1 MAKSKDY
8 SELASQIISYVGGP
22 ENINK
27 VIHCI
32 SRLRFYLKDEKKA
45 QTEKITSLDGV
56 AGALYN
62 AGLGQYQV
70 VIGPAVTDV
79 YDQVIAQLG
88 ERFSDEEATESAV
101 KETNKQTETQQ
112 RPTNLW
118 GWISKGFQLLI
129 GTITGSMIPI
139 IGLLAASGILKGFLT
154 LFTFN
159 LNLIDTKSTT
169 YIIINAMGDSA
180 FYFLPI
186 LVGYTAAK
194 QLRSDPIVVAA
205 IAGVLVHPT
214 IAALWAAP
222 TKGMSTFLGIPMNA
236 EFFGMPIHIPQYT
249 YSIFPIIFAA
259 WLARPVGNWLKKV
272 LPLSLR
278 SIFQPLFT
286 LFIVSAAVLVIMGP
300 VISLISSGLAALINM
315 LVTANEAVAGL
326 VIGGL
331 YQVLVIFGLHW
342 MVVPIVS
349 NDIAMT
355 GHSVLNALIN
365 FTMIAQGT
373 GALAVWAKTKNA
385 SVKGLSLAGALSGY
399 AGVTEPAMYGINLKY
414 GRVFWM
420 SNIGGAV
427 GGFLAGLMK
436 IDMFGFTGSLIGFPS
451 FFSKTNP
458 NNIWAF
464 VIASVV
470 TIVISFVCVYLWGF
484 SDADLTKVKSAQQKN
499 VFKDAVK

>member
-45 QTEKITSLDGV
+45 QTEKITNLDGV

-88 ERFSDEEATESAV
+88 EGFSDEEATESAV
-101 KETNKQTETQQ
+101 EETNKQAETQQ

-214 IAALWAAP
+214 IAALWTAP
-222 TKGMSTFLGIPMNA
+222 TKGMATFLGIPMNA

-315 LVTANEAVAGL
+315 LVTANEAIAGL

-373 GALAVWAKTKNA
+373 GALAVWVKTKNA

-484 SDADLTKVKSAQQKN
+484 SDADLAKVKAAQKKN
-499 VFKDAVK
+499 VFKDAVN

>member
-1 MAKSKDY
+1 MSKTKDY
-8 SELASQIISYVGGP
+8 SALASEIIKYVGGP
-22 ENINK
+22 ENIHK

-45 QTEKITSLDGV
+45 QTEKITALDGV

-62 AGLGQYQV
+62 AGLDQYQV

-79 YDQVIAQLG
+79 YDRVIAQLG
-88 ERFSDEEATESAV
+88 SEFADEDATESAV
-101 KETNKQTETQQ
+101 DETKAEAPQK
-112 RPTNLW
+112 PTNLW

-159 LNLIDTKSTT
+159 LHLIDTKSTT

-194 QLRSDPIVVAA
+194 QLKSDPIVVAA

-222 TKGMSTFLGIPMNA
+222 TKGMSTLLGIPLNA
-236 EFFGMPIHIPQYT
+236 EFFGIPIHIPQYT

-300 VISLISSGLAALINM
+300 VISLISSGLAAIINL
-315 LVTANEAVAGL
+315 LVTANEAIAGL

-385 SVKGLSLAGALSGY
+385 SIKGLSLAGALSGY

-427 GGFLAGLMK
+427 GGFIAGLMK

-464 VIASVV
+464 VIASAV
-470 TIVISFVCVYLWGF
+470 TIVVSFVCVYFWGF
-484 SDADLTKVKSAQQKN
+484 TDADLTKTKDAKKKN
-499 VFKDAVK
+499 VFKDAVN

>member
-8 SELASQIISYVGGP
+8 SELTSQIISYVGGP

-88 ERFSDEEATESAV
+88 EDFSDEEATESAV

>member
-1 MAKSKDY
+1 MSKDKNY
-8 SELASQIISYVGGP
+8 SALASEIIAGVGGA

-45 QTEKITSLDGV
+45 QTDKITALEGV

-62 AGLGQYQV
+62 SGLGQYQV

-79 YDQVIAQLG
+79 YDEVIAQLG
-88 ERFSDEEATESAV
+88 TEFADEDATNSAV
-101 KETNKQTETQQ
+101 AATGGKEPE

-118 GWISKGFQLLI
+118 GWITKAFQVLI

-214 IAALWAAP
+214 IAALWSAP
-222 TKGMSTFLGIPMNA
+222 TKGMATFLGIPMNA

-300 VISLISSGLAALINM
+300 VISLISSGLAAAINL

-326 VIGGL
+326 VIGGF

-355 GHSVLNALIN
+355 GHSVLNGLIN
-365 FTMIAQGT
+365 FTMIAQAT
-373 GALAVWAKTKNA
+373 GALAVWAKTKRA
-385 SVKGLSLAGALSGY
+385 DIKGLSLAGALSGF

-414 GRVFWM
+414 GHVFWM

-427 GGFLAGLMK
+427 GGFIAGLFK

-458 NNIWAF
+458 NNIWIF
-464 VIASVV
+464 VVASIA
-470 TIVISFVCVYLWGF
+470 TIVVSFICVYFWGF
-484 SDADLTKVKSAQQKN
+484 SDADLEKVKDAQQKN
-499 VFKDAVK
+499 VFKDATN

>member
-1 MAKSKDY
+1 MANKDY
-8 SELASQIISYVGGP
+8 KELAADIIKDVGGP
-22 ENINK
+22 ENVDK

-45 QTEKITSLDGV
+45 DTDNIQQLDGV

-70 VIGPAVTDV
+70 VIGPAVPDV
-79 YDQVIAQLG
+79 YDAVVEQLG
-88 ERFSDEEATESAV
+88 DGVVDEKATSEAIAATEAA
-101 KETNKQTETQQ
+101 NAKQQKPKNIWE
-112 RPTNLW
+112 
-118 GWISKGFQLLI
+118 WITRGFQLLI

-159 LNLIDTKSTT
+159 LNWIDAKSTT

-194 QLRSDPIVVAA
+194 QLKSDPIIVAA
-205 IAGVLVHPT
+205 IAGVLIHPS
-214 IAALWAAP
+214 IVALWEAP
-222 TKGMSTFLGIPMNA
+222 TKGMSTLLGIPMNA
-236 EFFGMPIHIPQYT
+236 TFFGLPIHIPQYT

-259 WLARPVGNWLKKV
+259 WLARPVGNWFKKV
-272 LPLSLR
+272 LPISLR

-286 LFIVSAAVLVIMGP
+286 MFIVAAVVLVLFGP
-300 VISLISSGLAALINM
+300 LISLISAGLAAVINL
-315 LVTANEAVAGL
+315 LVTTNEAVAGF
-326 VIGGL
+326 VIGGF
-331 YQVLVIFGLHW
+331 YQCLVIFGLHW
-342 MVVPIVS
+342 MVVPLIS
-349 NDIAMT
+349 NDIAST
-355 GHSVLNALIN
+355 GHSVLNALVN
-365 FTMIAQGT
+365 FTMIAQGA
-373 GALAVWAKTKNA
+373 GALAVWAKSKRANI
-385 SVKGLSLAGALSGY
+385 KGLAMAGALSGF

-414 GRVFWM
+414 GKVFWM
-420 SNIGGAV
+420 ANIGGAI
-427 GGFLAGLMK
+427 GGFVAGLMK

-464 VIASVV
+464 VIASVI
-470 TIVISFVCVYLWGF
+470 TIVVSFVCVYFWGF
-484 SDADLTKVKSAQQKN
+484 KDSDVDDAKNAQKKN
-499 VFKDAVK
+499 VFKEAVNN